1 MKTITE
7 EEMNKYLV
15 SIGGL
20 ESGYYTDRP
29 RLMDCGFMEV
39 NKGWYGLI
47 KSCIEEMIEAGW
59 DKQVCQIKEKFGG
72 LRFYV
77 NSAPKEVHDIIY
89 KYESISM
96 KTCEVCG
103 NLGEIQGN
111 PRWLTCLCE
120 EHKYKPKE
128 VSDSK
133 SL

>member
-1 MKTITE
+1 MNTITK
-7 EEMNKYLV
+7 EEMDEFLV

-20 ESGYYTDRP
+20 ESGIRTDIGP
-29 RLMDCGFMEV
+29 LTDAYIFSVGP
-39 NKGWYGLI
+39 GWYGLI
-47 KSCIEEMIEAGW
+47 KSLIEELINAGW